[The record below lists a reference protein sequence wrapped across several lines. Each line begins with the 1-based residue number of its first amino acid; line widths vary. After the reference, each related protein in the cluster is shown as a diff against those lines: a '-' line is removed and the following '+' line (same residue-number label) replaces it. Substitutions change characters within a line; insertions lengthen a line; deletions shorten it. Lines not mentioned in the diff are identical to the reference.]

1 MMDDQHKII
10 AQSGVTK
17 LGFDASTGMPV
28 YKDPLTVMA
37 TDIREL
43 KSSMERLTRVVE
55 RLADVEMRKELD
67 DELIRLGLHDIR
79 GIIPANRHVPREPDK
94 VCMMWELPRGK
105 VR

>member
-1 MMDDQHKII
+1 MMDDQHKTI

-43 KSSMERLTRVVE
+43 KSSMEHLTRAVE
-55 RLADVEMRKELD
+55 RLADVEVRKELD

-79 GIIPANRHVPREPDK
+79 GIIPANRRIPRELDK
-94 VCMMWELPRGK
+94 VWMMWELLGGK